1 MHRKHHIINKKSLR
15 GIRPRHCP
23 PSPRGVKYIVVTQ
36 DTSSTLCSERRDE
49 YLFGRTKT
57 GGLGQVSTKTKHEKK
72 ILAAEVKN
80 RTLKFTGPICTYQV
94 QSSVLRFAT
103 VESLFL
109 LFVYTFD

>member
-72 ILAAEVKN
+72 ILATEVKKQDSQIHWPHMYISG
-80 RTLKFTGPICTYQV
+80 TVICFKGCYSRV
-94 QSSVLRFAT
+94 VVSVICI
-103 VESLFL
+103 
-109 LFVYTFD
+109 YI